1 VREKSRNEI
10 AVEKTLDL
18 LRAYWDDRASPD
30 ERVEMLRIAGEFDRD
45 LRYTTPEEIEALA
58 AASFGAL
65 APRMLLALALA
76 HLNEM
81 READHEAEV
90 AERRAG
96 WSTTP

>member
-1 VREKSRNEI
+1 MKAKNET

-18 LRAYWDDRASPD
+18 LRAYWDDRAGPD
-30 ERVEMLRIAGEFDRD
+30 ERVEMLKVAGDFDRD
-45 LRYTTPEEIEALA
+45 LRYGRPEEIEALA
-58 AASFGAL
+58 ASPFGAL
-65 APRMLLALALA
+65 NPRVLLALALA

-81 READHEAEV
+81 GDADREAEV